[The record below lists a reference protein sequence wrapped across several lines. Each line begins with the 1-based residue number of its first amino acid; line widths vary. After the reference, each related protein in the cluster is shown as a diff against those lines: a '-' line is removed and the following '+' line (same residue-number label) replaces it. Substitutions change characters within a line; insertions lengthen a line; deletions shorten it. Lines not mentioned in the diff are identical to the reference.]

1 MDKIEKIRNRI
12 NKKDVQKPKKNK
24 LLSFTNF
31 CLFLAFLGVGT
42 LTYCKVDENATLF
55 NNLFKTDFSFV
66 EMNDNIDEYL
76 DHLFNKNQKDDELV
90 SFENEYID
98 VGNNNYQT
106 KDKVVN
112 MINDGK
118 VVSLNYH
125 SNYKY
130 FIVIQYVNGVVGMY
144 TLIDET
150 TISVNQELTKNEI
163 IGNYEGDYF
172 NCVFKKGQL
181 IIDYKDAI

>member
-1 MDKIEKIRNRI
+1 
-12 NKKDVQKPKKNK
+12 
-24 LLSFTNF
+24 
-31 CLFLAFLGVGT
+31 
-42 LTYCKVDENATLF
+42 
-55 NNLFKTDFSFV
+55 
-66 EMNDNIDEYL
+66 
-76 DHLFNKNQKDDELV
+76 
-90 SFENEYID
+90 
-98 VGNNNYQT
+98 
-106 KDKVVN
+106 

-118 VVSLNYH
+118 VVSVNYH